1 VRQRLA
7 HARGPAILLLVLALL
22 AACGEGAGN
31 RRNVLL
37 VVMDTV
43 RADRVTWS
51 DAAPH
56 DTTPFLAELAAG
68 GVVFERALSSS
79 SWTLP
84 AFGSLFTG
92 RIPSRHNAGLTV
104 EFRGRD
110 DVALAQLD
118 SSAWTLAEVLRDE
131 GYRTAAFVN
140 NPFLDPGIGLA
151 RGFDTYDFVHA
162 DNRNLRRA
170 DRLVDRVLDWFS
182 HEADEPWFVVVH
194 FFDPHMDYDPPAA
207 VRGAF
212 TAGYDG
218 FLDYPI
224 DQLDALRAGTLPL
237 EPADEAFLRGVYD
250 EEIRFV
256 DDQLRRLFAG
266 LGPRLDDALVVVT
279 SDHGEELF
287 DHGGFEHGHALFQ
300 EVVGVPLLVTGPE
313 VVPARVAAPVGLVDV
328 PVTVLAALELPAPPP
343 GEGRS
348 LWPTLTAGV
357 TPPVRDHVAEGILHG
372 PYQRSLVRWPWKLIE
387 TRDAA
392 RLRLFH
398 LEDDPGETTDLAP
411 ERAELAGELQSG
423 LESIVREATKQRMQN
438 NLARIPPEVRERLRS
453 LGYID

>member
-1 VRQRLA
+1 MRASPLFLSGWPFWAVAVL
-7 HARGPAILLLVLALL
+7 ILTG
-22 AACGEGAGN
+22 CDGGAGN

-43 RADRVTWS
+43 RADRVTFAP
-51 DAAPH
+51 DAPH
-56 DTTPFLAELAAG
+56 DTTPFLAGLAREGA
-68 GVVFERALSSS
+68 VFERALSSS

-104 EFRGRD
+104 QFRGD

-118 SSAWTLAEVLRDE
+118 SSTWTLAEVLRDE

-151 RGFDTYDFVHA
+151 RGFDTYDYVHA

-170 DRLVDRVLDWFS
+170 DRLVDRVLDWFA
-182 HEADEPWFVVVH
+182 HEADEPWFAVVH
-194 FFDPHMDYDPPAA
+194 FFDPHMDYDPPES
-207 VRGAF
+207 VRGIF

-218 FLDYPI
+218 FLKYPI
-224 DQLDALRAGTLPL
+224 HQLDALRAGTLPL
-237 EPADEAFLRGVYD
+237 DPADEEFVRGVYD

-266 LGPRLDDALVVVT
+266 LEGRLDDTVVVVT

-287 DHGGFEHGHALFQ
+287 DHGGFEHGHRLTQ
-300 EVVGVPLLVTGPE
+300 EVIAVPLLVRGPE
-313 VVPARVAAPVGLVDV
+313 VMPARLDTPVGLVDV
-328 PVTVLAALELPAPPP
+328 PVTILHALALPTPPP

-348 LWPTLTAGV
+348 LWPSITAGA
-357 TPPVRDHVAEGILHG
+357 TPPRRDHVAEGILYG
-372 PYQRSLVRWPWKLIE
+372 ANQRTLVRWPWKLIE
-387 TRDAA
+387 TPDTDR
-392 RLRLFH
+392 RQLFH
-398 LEDDPGETTDLAP
+398 LLDDPGETRDRARDEPGRVDDLSAALDSLIHQAT
-411 ERAELAGELQSG
+411 RQRVQS
-423 LESIVREATKQRMQN
+423 
-438 NLARIPPEVRERLRS
+438 NLADLSPEVRERLRS